1 VNPLPTNASSVKAKS
16 PSSSSSSGSSNSNLC
31 AVQPPGGGS
40 WALSAIS
47 ASSSKLPTKSEQVLL
62 CLISSGVAT
71 SSPYLGQRGGSWEG
85 CVAQHPLDP
94 GGCVL
99 RWDSPADNKGNWKQR
114 GTFLASLLAGSGAA
128 RGLDARVRGLLP
140 DGADVYVVPVNPDS
154 GSLTS
159 SPEAAG
165 GSSRI
170 RAYTACEGHLRGLQA
185 RDYGLYAAPLRWRMV
200 VLVDVE
206 GQAATSP
213 IGSGAF
219 KISEAD
225 WQAAATGPT
234 IDGGSPDLLIVAP
247 AGDKSS
253 GVAFPGAFP
262 QVLAVGGYDCEG
274 RPLRSSYSSGAK
286 QQPDML
292 APGKSIIVPD
302 VRRDGKTPAAT
313 KAWEGSAA
321 AAALVAGAAARLWSA
336 FPGCSADQ
344 VRAALLSSRPEGP
357 GQPARLNLEAAQK
370 SLAEKKC

>member
-1 VNPLPTNASSVKAKS
+1 
-16 PSSSSSSGSSNSNLC
+16 
-31 AVQPPGGGS
+31 
-40 WALSAIS
+40 
-47 ASSSKLPTKSEQVLL
+47 VLL

-71 SSPYLGQRGGSWEG
+71 SSPYLAPRAAGSWDG

-99 RWDSPADNKGNWKQR
+99 RWNLPADNKGSWKQR
-114 GTFLASLLAGSGAA
+114 GTFLASILAGSGAGQ
-128 RGLDARVRGLLP
+128 GLDKRVRGLLP
-140 DGADVYVVPVNPDS
+140 DGADVYVVPVNPDT

-159 SPEAAG
+159 SLDAAG
-165 GSSRI
+165 GSSRV

-206 GQAATSP
+206 GQAPTAP
-213 IGSGAF
+213 IGSSGF
-219 KISEAD
+219 KVSEAD
-225 WQAAATGPT
+225 WLAAAAGPS
-234 IDGGSPDLLIVAP
+234 IDGSAPDVLLVAP

-253 GVAFPGAFP
+253 SVALPAAFP
-262 QVLAVGGYDCEG
+262 QVLAVGGYDCDG
-274 RPLRSSYSSGAK
+274 RPLRSSYSQGSK
-286 QQPDML
+286 QQPDIL

-302 VRRDGKTPAAT
+302 VRRDGSSPAAT

-344 VRAALLSSRPEGP
+344 VLAALLSSRPQGVA
-357 GQPARLNLEAAQK
+357 QPARLNLAAARQFLL
-370 SLAEKKC
+370 SRKC